1 MEPGVHVAT
10 AVIASPLTP
19 SWRREARTLAKI
31 TAPIAAGFLA
41 EMAMNF
47 SDTLIIGRVVGGI
60 ALGAVSL
67 SAHVLF
73 SLLFA
78 CMGVISV
85 VGAFAAQSHGAGDPV
100 AVARAIRQGFWVAT
114 MLSLPAMVIG
124 WYLPAVLRWFGQ
136 DAQVVAIADQY
147 LKGLVWC
154 FLPYMWFSV
163 LRNFLTALHR
173 TVSTMVISVAAI
185 GVNLVLV
192 YSLVTGALGLPSFG
206 VRGAGIGTSLVC
218 WGMFLAQAVHVA
230 TAKGAREY
238 RIFTGVF
245 RIDPS
250 VCGRIFRVGLPAGGM
265 STVESGLFLAVQLL
279 IGTIGV
285 VALSANQIAFTVQG
299 IVFMIPAALGQ
310 AATARVGF
318 GLGSGNLAAARR
330 SGLVALG
337 MSALYMAAVATLM
350 WANAGAIASVFL
362 GSADPAAA
370 AVLPLAT
377 SLIAIAAAFCIVD
390 GAQVAAMGALRGIN
404 DTMVPFM
411 LGLLGYWVI
420 GMSSG
425 YLFGFVWGFG
435 AIGIWWGLALGLA
448 ASATMLSWRFHRRT
462 QELMLAQVR

>member
-1 MEPGVHVAT
+1 MEPGVHAAT
-10 AVIASPLTP
+10 TVIASPLPP
-19 SWRREARTLAKI
+19 SWRREARTLARI

-47 SDTLIIGRVVGGI
+47 SDTLIIGRVVGVI

-67 SAHVLF
+67 SAQVLF

-100 AVARAIRQGFWVAT
+100 ALSRAIRQGFWVAT
-114 MLSLPAMVIG
+114 MVIG
-124 WYLPAVLRWFGQ
+124 WYLPTILRWFGQ
-136 DAQVVAIADQY
+136 DAQVVAIADEY

-173 TVSTMVISVAAI
+173 TVSTMVISIAAI

-230 TAKGAREY
+230 TAKGVREY
-238 RIFTGVF
+238 RIFAGVF
-245 RIDPS
+245 HLDAS
-250 VCGRIFRVGLPAGGM
+250 LCARIFRVGLPAGGM

-337 MSALYMAAVATLM
+337 MSALYMAAMATLM
-350 WANAGAIASVFL
+350 WANAGVIASVFL

-370 AVLPLAT
+370 AVLPLAAA
-377 SLIAIAAAFCIVD
+377 LIAIAAAFCIVD

-404 DTMVPFM
+404 DTMVPFL

-420 GMSSG
+420 GMNSG

-435 AIGIWWGLALGLA
+435 AIGIWWGLALGLT

-462 QELMLAQVR
+462 RALLLAQVR